1 MRISDWSS
9 DVCSSDLISADAVQE
24 QERRTRRPGPPARD
38 AQAEARHMLGSD
50 KGLPG
55 DPAHRARLAT
65 ARRYA
70 KPRVGAMS
78 RAGTAPPPREPPFR
92 GARSDEHTSELQSIM
107 STSYAAFFS
116 KQKKKDKHH

>member
-92 GARSDEHTSELQSIM
+92 GAGSRRSWPPPETPTRCRSEAHTSELQSL
-107 STSYAAFFS
+107 
-116 KQKKKDKHH
+116 K